1 MNLKHITEKHVCFL
15 NDESCI
21 VKPTFIY
28 MNPNELKYYPL
39 VISLN
44 KCAGSCDVLSPKICV
59 PKQTKDK
66 NIKGYNIIT
75 NKDEA
80 KAITENISYDCK
92 CKSNSV
98 ICNSNQM
105 EW

>member
-28 MNPNELKYYPL
+28 MNPNELKCYPL
-39 VISLN
+39 VIILN
-44 KCAGSCDVLSPKICV
+44 KCTGSCDVLSPKICV

-80 KAITENISYDCK
+80 KAITENISSDCK

-98 ICNSNQM
+98 ICNLNQT